1 MFAVDRIFQAVQN
14 INLNEKLIAT
24 HVSTI
29 KACEDELT
37 VLKNIGLELGSSVLG
52 GKGATAAR
60 ANYLLEKM
68 MQSSDKVEHLEAE
81 NSKLKKVL
89 AKGTSS

>member
-1 MFAVDRIFQAVQN
+1 MQN

-24 HVSTI
+24 SVSTI

-68 MQSSDKVEHLEAE
+68 MQASVKVEQLEVE
-81 NSKLKKVL
+81 NAKLKKVL
-89 AKGTSS
+89 AKGASN